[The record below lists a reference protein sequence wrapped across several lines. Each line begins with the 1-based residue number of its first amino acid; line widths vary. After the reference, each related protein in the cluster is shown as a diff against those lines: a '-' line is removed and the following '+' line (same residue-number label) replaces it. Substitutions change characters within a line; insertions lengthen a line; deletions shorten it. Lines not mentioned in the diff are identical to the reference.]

1 MYNTLEA
8 RNASSHKEPSM
19 ADTTP
24 DALLA
29 YYAKEQ
35 IRILKL
41 KLAAFRE
48 CLRTTTIPKRKMF
61 LEARIEELTTALF

>member
-1 MYNTLEA
+1 
-8 RNASSHKEPSM
+8 M
-19 ADTTP
+19 ADTTAP
-24 DALLA
+24 DARQA

-61 LEARIEELTTALF
+61 LEARIEELTTALFERTGTRF